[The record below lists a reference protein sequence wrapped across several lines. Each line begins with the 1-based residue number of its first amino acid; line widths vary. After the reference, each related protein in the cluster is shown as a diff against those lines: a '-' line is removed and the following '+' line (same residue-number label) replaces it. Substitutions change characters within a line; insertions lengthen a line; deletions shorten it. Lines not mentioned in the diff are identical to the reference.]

1 MFNKEVLV
9 DSMSTLGEAEV
20 DPRIY
25 RNWFGLNQRCTI
37 SVVTGSGMT
46 EEGEARPAGRPWVR
60 APGEPPLCPSS
71 RSTERST
78 PISRIAVTTLC
89 RSLSSRFIPTSQRVA
104 RLCSGVRSS
113 TRRCLRRHSRITFLL
128 QLRYMGRHFC
138 PGV

>member
-1 MFNKEVLV
+1 MRKRLLLEKKLFNKEVLV

-46 EEGEARPAGRPWVR
+46 EEGEARETVGQGS
-60 APGEPPLCPSS
+60 GEPPLCPSS

-104 RLCSGVRSS
+104 RLCSGV
-113 TRRCLRRHSRITFLL
+113 
-128 QLRYMGRHFC
+128 
-138 PGV
+138 